1 MVQSYSPDHPAVKQN
16 CALLLIEL
24 YGLRMEWF
32 SSIYPAWPAVVACVC
47 VQEVED
53 WTKVVNVLDIVAGA
67 DKSVSFHSKQ

>member
-1 MVQSYSPDHPAVKQN
+1 
-16 CALLLIEL
+16 
-24 YGLRMEWF
+24 MEWF